1 MPGGLKIFIP
11 VIFLTI
17 RQGWNYLLHL
27 VEEKSSLEKPNWRS
41 DVSPALSLRAGFS
54 SHWEVQTH
62 FTDGDVEA

>member
-17 RQGWNYLLHL
+17 HQGWNYLLHL
-27 VEEKSSLEKPNWRS
+27 REEKSSLEKPNWRS
-41 DVSPALSLRAGFS
+41 DVSPALSHRAGFS

-62 FTDGDVEA
+62 FTDGDVGA